1 MPETV
6 IQRAFRSAVQQAAIS
21 KPATFH
27 TLRQAFA
34 TQLLATGYDIRTI
47 QELLGHSSVETTI
60 PARRDTHVLNN
71 GGRGVR
77 SPLDQL
83 GNAAVNLSR
92 PS

>member
-1 MPETV
+1 MSHSALRFAMPSPPNYWPVVTT
-6 IQRAFRSAVQQAAIS
+6 
-21 KPATFH
+21 PA
-27 TLRQAFA
+27 R
-34 TQLLATGYDIRTI
+34 GGTI

-60 PARRDTHVLNN
+60 PARRDTHVLNS